1 MSTATP
7 DMNRQ
12 ARHRAVQV
20 RQTREERMWREVTTP
35 EGAIIRMRLAD
46 ASERAVAL
54 LIDAAIMLVTLIVGL
69 FVIRVGISAGF
80 VGDWDLVSSILF
92 TFFFFVLRG
101 FYFTIF
107 EMGRRAA
114 TPGKRSMR
122 LRVVAREGRQLTANA
137 IFARNVMRELEV
149 FLPFSFLFFGGRDEP
164 LTALT
169 TIMVLVWLGV
179 FVFMPIF
186 NRDKLRAGD
195 IVAGTW
201 VIRNPKISLA
211 QDISSAVTA
220 ETSEDYQ
227 FTTAQLTTY
236 GEHELQ
242 VLEDVLRSGT
252 DEVRAAVADR
262 IRNRIGWVSGPA
274 KTDKDFLD
282 AFYKA
287 LRQTLETKMLFGQRK
302 KDKYDTGSK
311 G

>member
-1 MSTATP
+1 MSATTP
-7 DMNRQ
+7 VFRGQKAQ
-12 ARHRAVQV
+12 AATKQKRH
-20 RQTREERMWREVTTP
+20 EERMWREVTTP
-35 EGAIIRMRLAD
+35 EGAVIRMRLAD

-69 FVIRVGISAGF
+69 LVIRVGLSTGV
-80 VGDWDLVSSILF
+80 VGDWDILSSILF
-92 TFFFFVLRG
+92 TFFFFLLRG
-101 FYFTIF
+101 FYFTLF

-114 TPGKRSMR
+114 TPGKRVMR

-169 TIMVLVWLGV
+169 TLMVLVWLGV

-201 VIRNPKISLA
+201 VIRNPKLSLA
-211 QDISSAVTA
+211 QDISSSV
-220 ETSEDYQ
+220 SEDAAEEFQ
-227 FTTAQLTTY
+227 FTSAQLATY

-242 VLEDVLRSGT
+242 VLEDVLRSGS
-252 DEVRAAVADR
+252 DDVKAAVADR
-262 IRNRIGWVSGPA
+262 IRQRINWEKGPVE
-274 KTDKDFLD
+274 TDKEFLD
-282 AFYKA
+282 AFYKS

-302 KDKYDTGSK
+302 KDKYDTGSSS
-311 G
+311 